1 MNKLFIRIGIFSA
14 IVILVACG
22 GDSSPGYEYMPNMY
36 RSPSIETYG
45 EHNID
50 GYNGVPVEGTIAQGK
65 LSKFNYNSSD
75 EDFRLAGGYK
85 LDSGAILINYKGDS
99 VSNDGTI
106 INIKKEKDLVTLGS
120 DTTVLGTSFFPS
132 SFIKDSINLKKGGE
146 IYGMMCAHCHGP
158 TGGGDGKIALAT
170 FANNPYDV
178 MPAFNDSEK
187 KRPRNNLPMTDFTEG
202 HIFHTIT
209 YGYGKM
215 GPHASQISEKERWKI
230 VYYIKEKLQK

>member
-1 MNKLFIRIGIFSA
+1 MNKLFVKIGIFSA
-14 IVILVACG
+14 IVFLISCG
-22 GDSSPGYEYMPNMY
+22 GDSSPGYEFMPNMY

-45 EHNID
+45 EHIVLPD
-50 GYNGVPVEGTIAQGK
+50 TSYMIEGYTGIPVKGTIAKGY
-65 LSKFNYNSSD
+65 LSTFDYEKDTSVDDNSW
-75 EDFRLAGGYK
+75 FLNA
-85 LDSGAILINYKGDS
+85 GDS
-99 VSNDGTI
+99 AKYPEEFDGDENDL
-106 INIKKEKDLVTLGS
+106 EK
-120 DTTVLGTSFFPS
+120 
-132 SFIKDSINLKKGGE
+132 GE
-146 IYGMMCAHCHGP
+146 ELYGMMCAHCHGP

-170 FANNPYDV
+170 FANNPYDI

-230 VYYIKEKLQK
+230 VYYIQEKLQK

>member
-1 MNKLFIRIGIFSA
+1 MNKLFVRIGIFS
-14 IVILVACG
+14 ILVFLVSCG
-22 GDSSPGYEYMPNMY
+22 GDSSPGLEFMPNMY

-45 EHNID
+45 EHIVLRD
-50 GYNGVPVEGTIAQGK
+50 TSYMIEGYTGIPVKGTIARNY
-65 LSKFNYNSSD
+65 LSTFNYGKDTIGSD
-75 EDFRLAGGYK
+75 SLFLLAGETAKYPEDFNRGENNLE
-85 LDSGAILINYKGDS
+85 KG
-99 VSNDGTI
+99 
-106 INIKKEKDLVTLGS
+106 KEL
-120 DTTVLGTSFFPS
+120 
-132 SFIKDSINLKKGGE
+132 
-146 IYGMMCAHCHGP
+146 YGMMCAHCHGDQ
-158 TGGGDGKIALAT
+158 GGGDGPIAKAS

-230 VYYIKEKLQK
+230 VYYIQEKLQK

>member
-1 MNKLFIRIGIFSA
+1 MNKLFVKIGIFSV
-14 IVILVACG
+14 IVILVSCG
-22 GDSSPGYEYMPNMY
+22 GDSSPGYKFMPNMY

-45 EHNID
+45 EHIVLPD
-50 GYNGVPVEGTIAQGK
+50 TSYMIEGYTGIPVKGTIAKGY
-65 LSKFNYNSSD
+65 LSTFNYGKDIIGSD
-75 EDFRLAGGYK
+75 SLFLLAGDRAAYPEDF
-85 LDSGAILINYKGDS
+85 S
-99 VSNDGTI
+99 
-106 INIKKEKDLVTLGS
+106 
-120 DTTVLGTSFFPS
+120 
-132 SFIKDSINLKKGGE
+132 KDSINLKKGGE

-178 MPAFNDSEK
+178 MPAFNDSEQ

-230 VYYIKEKLQK
+230 VYYIQEKLQK

>member
-1 MNKLFIRIGIFSA
+1 MNKLFVKIGIFSA
-14 IVILVACG
+14 IVFLISCG
-22 GDSSPGYEYMPNMY
+22 GDSSPGYEFMPNMY

-45 EHNID
+45 EHIVLPD
-50 GYNGVPVEGTIAQGK
+50 TSYMIEGYTGIPVKGTIAKGY
-65 LSKFNYNSSD
+65 LSTFNYGKDIIGSD
-75 EDFRLAGGYK
+75 SLFLLAGDRAAFPEDF
-85 LDSGAILINYKGDS
+85 S
-99 VSNDGTI
+99 
-106 INIKKEKDLVTLGS
+106 
-120 DTTVLGTSFFPS
+120 
-132 SFIKDSINLKKGGE
+132 KDSINLKKGGE

-170 FANNPYDV
+170 FANNPYDI

-230 VYYIKEKLQK
+230 VYYIQEKLQK

>member
-1 MNKLFIRIGIFSA
+1 MKKLFVKIGFFSSIFFLIS
-14 IVILVACG
+14 CGG
-22 GDSSPGYEYMPNMY
+22 GDSSPGLEFMPNMY

-45 EHNID
+45 EHIVLRD
-50 GYNGVPVEGTIAQGK
+50 TSYMIERYTGIPVKGTIAKGY
-65 LSKFNYNSSD
+65 LSTFNYGKDTIGSD
-75 EDFRLAGGYK
+75 SLFLLAGDRAAYPEDF
-85 LDSGAILINYKGDS
+85 S
-99 VSNDGTI
+99 
-106 INIKKEKDLVTLGS
+106 
-120 DTTVLGTSFFPS
+120 
-132 SFIKDSINLKKGGE
+132 KDSINLKKGE
-146 IYGMMCAHCHGP
+146 KLYGMMCAHCHGDK
-158 TGGGDGKIALAT
+158 GGGDGLIAKAS

-230 VYYIKEKLQK
+230 VYYIQEKLQK

>member
-1 MNKLFIRIGIFSA
+1 MNKLFVRIGIFSV
-14 IVILVACG
+14 IVILVSCG

-45 EHNID
+45 EHIVLRD
-50 GYNGVPVEGTIAQGK
+50 TSYMIEAYTGIPVKGTIAQGQ
-65 LSKFNYNSSD
+65 LSTFNYGKDIIGSD
-75 EDFRLAGGYK
+75 SLFLLAG
-85 LDSGAILINYKGDS
+85 DSSKYPKYFNKDEKNLEKG
-99 VSNDGTI
+99 
-106 INIKKEKDLVTLGS
+106 KEL
-120 DTTVLGTSFFPS
+120 
-132 SFIKDSINLKKGGE
+132 
-146 IYGMMCAHCHGP
+146 YGMMCAHCHGSQ
-158 TGGGDGKIALAT
+158 GGGDGPIATAS
-170 FANNPYDV
+170 FANNPYDP

-230 VYYIKEKLQK
+230 VYYIQEKLQK

>member
-1 MNKLFIRIGIFSA
+1 MNKLFVKIGIFSA
-14 IVILVACG
+14 IVFLISCG
-22 GDSSPGYEYMPNMY
+22 GDSSPGLEFMPNMY

-45 EHNID
+45 EHIVLRD
-50 GYNGVPVEGTIAQGK
+50 TSYMIEGYTGIPVKGTIAKGY
-65 LSKFNYNSSD
+65 LSTFNYGKDTIGSD
-75 EDFRLAGGYK
+75 SLFLLAGDRAAYPEDF
-85 LDSGAILINYKGDS
+85 S
-99 VSNDGTI
+99 
-106 INIKKEKDLVTLGS
+106 
-120 DTTVLGTSFFPS
+120 
-132 SFIKDSINLKKGGE
+132 KDSINLKKGGE

-178 MPAFNDSEK
+178 MPAFNDSEQ

-230 VYYIKEKLQK
+230 VYYIQEKLQK